1 MKRHRRVLSGL
12 EAIALCAL
20 NLLILLGLFKLNRDG
35 LDKSSNEH
43 AKHVFALTLSIIGNP
58 NPKFCWIPEQL
69 ASLDGEL
76 GFIH

>member
-1 MKRHRRVLSGL
+1 MKQHRRVLSGL

-20 NLLILLGLFKLNRDG
+20 HLLIPLGLFKLNRDG

-43 AKHVFALTLSIIGNP
+43 AKHLFALTLSIIGNP
-58 NPKFCWIPEQL
+58 KSKILLESN